1 MHKKWRERKDSIRRT
16 NPYDTASGTVAEAKG
31 FDSKNESV
39 RYGFW
44 NRGGSERIRTFES
57 LATPHDFES
66 CAFNHSATLPPII
79 ISQNPPKLSLP
90 FKSMCYNKLMLRP
103 HTHKSLLVVLFLVSL
118 TSLSALILSSSFASA
133 DDNTVVIDDIN
144 ITIPTACSI
153 QGTGNNS
160 HNATINNGTYVSD
173 IGTTTIKAFCN
184 DSEGFA
190 IYAIGYTDN
199 EYGKN
204 VMTSDLGST
213 YNIVTGT
220 GTSGN
225 SQWAM
230 KLATESNAT
239 YPITIQNGFNAY
251 HTVPNEHQLVASRS
265 ARTDVGN
272 NAEGSTLT
280 STYQVFISGTQPA
293 GTYVGQVLYT
303 MVNPSSAD
311 PPLSPKQPTPGKI
324 SYWPNANIPD
334 AMGDQTV
341 DSSAASVELWASN
354 FQRQGY
360 GFAGWSTTFDYS
372 GDILGPNETID
383 DADLLATIQSE
394 GLSLYAY
401 WIPSAGSLQG
411 WNGCSN
417 MSVGDVTALTD
428 LRDNDTYA
436 VAKLADE
443 QCWMIE
449 NLRLDYDAA
458 HNTDGSLAQGYGGQF
473 AGLALPETDT
483 FSNVTTA
490 NSLYYSGIQSGTAS
504 IDIGTTNN
512 PDCRFPRYH
521 NNNTNTDITVNPN
534 TTVANMT
541 SGGENVYSYGNYYS
555 WPAALANT
563 NYYDSLT
570 ATDSNG
576 KTSETANTS
585 ICPSG
590 WRLPYALT
598 YGNGNTPGGFY
609 YLNYRLNNNSN
620 ITNATSSNI
629 FRSYPNN
636 FVLSGY
642 PTNITTT
649 EGYYWSSTN
658 STYYGSSAYNFS
670 ITKKSISVSSY
681 DYKYKGKSIR
691 CVSDPPENE
700 T

>member
-1 MHKKWRERKDSIRRT
+1 M
-16 NPYDTASGTVAEAKG
+16 
-31 FDSKNESV
+31 
-39 RYGFW
+39 
-44 NRGGSERIRTFES
+44 
-57 LATPHDFES
+57 
-66 CAFNHSATLPPII
+66 
-79 ISQNPPKLSLP
+79 
-90 FKSMCYNKLMLRP
+90 
-103 HTHKSLLVVLFLVSL
+103 HKSLLVVLFLVSF

-213 YNIVTGT
+213 YDIVTGT

-239 YPITIQNGFNAY
+239 YPITIQNGYDAY

-311 PPLSPKQPTPGKI
+311 PPLSPKQPTLGKI

-341 DSSAASVELWASN
+341 DSSATSVELWASN

-372 GDILGPNETID
+372 GDIFGPNETID

-411 WNGCSN
+411 WDGCSN

-473 AGLALPETDT
+473 AGLALPETANFT
-483 FSNVTTA
+483 ASNSSATNPTEA
-490 NSLYYSGIQSGTAS
+490 NSLYYAGAGNEGSLGAT
-504 IDIGTTNN
+504 IDITQTNYAGY
-512 PDCRFPRYH
+512 RMPRYR
-521 NNNTNTDITVNPN
+521 NDNTNTNTATNPN

-541 SGGENVYSYGNYYS
+541 GTNQNIYSYGNYYS
-555 WPAALANT
+555 WPAA
-563 NYYDSLT
+563 
-570 ATDSNG
+570 
-576 KTSETANTS
+576 KANTS
-585 ICPSG
+585 PLTSIANSNAATTSLCPSG
-590 WRLPYALT
+590 WKLPQGGDKANQSTNDFWSLIVT
-598 YGNGNTPGGFY
+598 GINNGANPA
-609 YLNYRLNNNSN
+609 NYD
-620 ITNATSSNI
+620 SSILPNYTGSAEAGPVDKLI
-629 FRSYPNN
+629 RKFPNN
-636 FVLSGY
+636 FVYSGY
-642 PTNITTT
+642 VDGSSVSSRGSFGN
-649 EGYYWSSTN
+649 YWSATAG
-658 STYYGSSAYNFS
+658 GSDSAYNFYLYS
-670 ITKKSISVSSY
+670 TYVY
-681 DYKYKGKSIR
+681 PGTNNYHKYVGRNIR
-691 CVSDPPENE
+691 CVYAPIL
-700 T
+700 

>member
-1 MHKKWRERKDSIRRT
+1 
-16 NPYDTASGTVAEAKG
+16 
-31 FDSKNESV
+31 
-39 RYGFW
+39 
-44 NRGGSERIRTFES
+44 
-57 LATPHDFES
+57 
-66 CAFNHSATLPPII
+66 
-79 ISQNPPKLSLP
+79 
-90 FKSMCYNKLMLRP
+90 
-103 HTHKSLLVVLFLVSL
+103 
-118 TSLSALILSSSFASA
+118 
-133 DDNTVVIDDIN
+133 
-144 ITIPTACSI
+144 
-153 QGTGNNS
+153 
-160 HNATINNGTYVSD
+160 
-173 IGTTTIKAFCN
+173 
-184 DSEGFA
+184 
-190 IYAIGYTDN
+190 
-199 EYGKN
+199 
-204 VMTSDLGST
+204 
-213 YNIVTGT
+213 
-220 GTSGN
+220 
-225 SQWAM
+225 
-230 KLATESNAT
+230 
-239 YPITIQNGFNAY
+239 
-251 HTVPNEHQLVASRS
+251 
-265 ARTDVGN
+265 
-272 NAEGSTLT
+272 
-280 STYQVFISGTQPA
+280 
-293 GTYVGQVLYT
+293 
-303 MVNPSSAD
+303 
-311 PPLSPKQPTPGKI
+311 
-324 SYWPNANIPD
+324 
-334 AMGDQTV
+334 
-341 DSSAASVELWASN
+341 
-354 FQRQGY
+354 
-360 GFAGWSTTFDYS
+360 
-372 GDILGPNETID
+372 
-383 DADLLATIQSE
+383 
-394 GLSLYAY
+394 
-401 WIPSAGSLQG
+401 AGSLQG
-411 WNGCSN
+411 WDGCSN

-512 PDCRFPRYH
+512 PDSRFPRYH

-563 NYYDSLT
+563 NYYNSLT

-590 WRLPYALT
+590 WRLPYGLT

-620 ITNATSSNI
+620 ITDATSSNI

-642 PTNITTT
+642 TTNITTT

-658 STYYGSSAYNFS
+658 SPYYGSSAYDFS
-670 ITKKSISVSSY
+670 ITKKRISVSGY

>member
-1 MHKKWRERKDSIRRT
+1 
-16 NPYDTASGTVAEAKG
+16 
-31 FDSKNESV
+31 
-39 RYGFW
+39 
-44 NRGGSERIRTFES
+44 
-57 LATPHDFES
+57 
-66 CAFNHSATLPPII
+66 
-79 ISQNPPKLSLP
+79 
-90 FKSMCYNKLMLRP
+90 MLRP
-103 HTHKSLLVVLFLVSL
+103 RMHKSLLAVLFLVSL

-160 HNATINNGTYVSD
+160 HNATINNGTYASD

-199 EYGKN
+199 EYSKN
-204 VMTSDLGST
+204 VMTSELGST
-213 YNIVTGT
+213 YDIVTGT

-239 YPITIQNGFNAY
+239 YPITIQNGYDAY

-334 AMGDQTV
+334 AMGDQDVAANATSV
-341 DSSAASVELWASN
+341 DLWASN

-372 GDILGPNETID
+372 GDIFGPNETID

-411 WNGCSN
+411 WDGCSN

-449 NLRLDYDAA
+449 NLRLDYDVA
-458 HNTDGSLAQGYGGQF
+458 HNTDGSLAQGYGGVF
-473 AGLALPETDT
+473 AGLAEPETT
-483 FSNVTTA
+483 NFSSVTTA
-490 NSLYYSGIQSGTAS
+490 NSLYYSGTQSGTAS
-504 IDIGTTNN
+504 INIGTNN
-512 PDCRFPRYH
+512 AGHRMPRYR
-521 NNNTNTDITVNPN
+521 NDNTNLDATTNPN
-534 TTVANMT
+534 TTIANMT
-541 SGGENVYSYGNYYS
+541 GKDQNVYSYGNYYS
-555 WPAALANT
+555 WSAALANT
-563 NYYDSLT
+563 NNYASPT
-570 ATDSNG
+570 ATDGNG
-576 KTSETANTS
+576 ETSETVGTS
-585 ICPSG
+585 ICPAS
-590 WRLPYALT
+590 WNIPR
-598 YGNGNTPGGFY
+598 GGDKTRIEGGTSDFY
-609 YLNYRLNNNSN
+609 DLSLAIIGQAPANYDSNNYPLWTNNSN
-620 ITNATSSNI
+620 TEGADASKAI
-629 FRSYPNN
+629 RSYPNN
-636 FVLSGY
+636 FVYSGRVDGSSVG
-642 PTNITTT
+642 NRGSL
-649 EGYYWSSTN
+649 GYYWSATASNGSYAYQFYSYNTIVDPGTGT
-658 STYYGSSAYNFS
+658 SSKYY
-670 ITKKSISVSSY
+670 
-681 DYKYKGKSIR
+681 GKSIR
-691 CVSDPPENE
+691 CVFDPPENS